1 MSDLYKTLFLTCQT
15 PFPPVG
21 GAALRNWQNINIL
34 KSLGEL
40 YIFSIP
46 LPFNKIENCTNHVP
60 NITHWEE
67 HVVTDQIKYSRI
79 KSWLSLIFP
88 QLNFE
93 DRYFRKAI
101 ANRLMFAMETF
112 RPNLVVVSELGVS
125 SYLDIIADY
134 SCEIIFDNHNVESQL
149 YQENHSTSV
158 RLRDKI
164 RHYLTYLRI
173 KKMEEKSIGVAKQV
187 WLCSESDRKLT
198 AQVYGHFQHTR
209 VVPNGINIQYYAD
222 LKANVHALPKQLH
235 HQHTVIFIGSFGYYP
250 NKMAA
255 KWLLDEIFPAIQK
268 RYPESRLILA
278 GSSPTS
284 EMQSKMKANSKV
296 TITGR
301 VEDLRPYL
309 SSASVVLIPLKH
321 GGGTRLKILEAFAA
335 GRAVVST
342 SKGAEGLSVVDGQ
355 HLLIRNTTDDLV
367 NGVCDLWESEVLRLS
382 LIQKAYELVK
392 STYSWEAIATHIQ
405 SNLQE
410 LS

>member
-1 MSDLYKTLFLTCQT
+1 MLLSKFGC
-15 PFPPVG
+15 
-21 GAALRNWQNINIL
+21 
-34 KSLGEL
+34 
-40 YIFSIP
+40 
-46 LPFNKIENCTNHVP
+46 
-60 NITHWEE
+60 
-67 HVVTDQIKYSRI
+67 VVR
-79 KSWLSLIFP
+79 
-88 QLNFE
+88 
-93 DRYFRKAI
+93 AI
-101 ANRLMFAMETF
+101 AN
-112 RPNLVVVSELGVS
+112 
-125 SYLDIIADY
+125 
-134 SCEIIFDNHNVESQL
+134 
-149 YQENHSTSV
+149 
-158 RLRDKI
+158 
-164 RHYLTYLRI
+164 
-173 KKMEEKSIGVAKQV
+173 
-187 WLCSESDRKLT
+187 LT

-222 LKANVHALPKQLH
+222 LKANVHVLPKQLN